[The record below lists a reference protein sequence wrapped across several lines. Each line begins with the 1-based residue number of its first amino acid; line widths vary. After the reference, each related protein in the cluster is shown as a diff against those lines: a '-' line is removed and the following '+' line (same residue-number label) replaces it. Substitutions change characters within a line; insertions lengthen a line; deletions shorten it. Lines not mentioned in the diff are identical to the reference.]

1 MPVLL
6 NDGQIKEPVAA
17 TIGVFDGVHRG
28 HRFVL
33 SQLVAKA
40 RERGLNTVVIT
51 FRRHPLCVVRKDFR
65 QQLLMGLDDRLA
77 AIESMG
83 IDYVVALD
91 FTEDMSRMTAGQFL
105 DFIHRHY
112 SVRMLLTGYDNKFG
126 SSRSDTFEDYV
137 KYGKTGRDGATFRF
151 YKDEVSEENLL
162 YDTGAIVQQDEAEF
176 VSIDVTDVQKLI
188 MTADKGNSN
197 SDDCIDWA
205 DAKIYMKS
213 EVQEPLDTDILE
225 YMIEIAS
232 TADTS
237 GVIDTVVQKFNE
249 AYASAQDIL
258 EKAKAGDPSITQDMV
273 DSSWQELMSIM
284 HYLSFKQGDKT
295 DLEKVITMAEELDL
309 DRYLAAGKDAFEAA
323 LTNAQNVMG
332 DGDAMQDEVDQA
344 WKELLRAMS
353 ELRLKPDK
361 SALEDLI
368 SQAQGL
374 DAEDYE
380 AGSFSAMLSVL
391 AEVQAVYDN
400 PEAAQEE
407 VETAEAELQAALDQL
422 AAKADDTEEPAA
434 PADPGDAEKPD
445 DTPEADTPADQDTAE
460 KADDSQQTD
469 DGQNPAG
476 GSQAGNSSA
485 VQAENTK
492 ASVNNAA
499 KTGDNMSFIFWGTA
513 VVLAAGAAALA
524 VRRKKE
530 D

>member
-1 MPVLL
+1 M
-6 NDGQIKEPVAA
+6 
-17 TIGVFDGVHRG
+17 
-28 HRFVL
+28 
-33 SQLVAKA
+33 
-40 RERGLNTVVIT
+40 
-51 FRRHPLCVVRKDFR
+51 
-65 QQLLMGLDDRLA
+65 
-77 AIESMG
+77 
-83 IDYVVALD
+83 
-91 FTEDMSRMTAGQFL
+91 
-105 DFIHRHY
+105 
-112 SVRMLLTGYDNKFG
+112 
-126 SSRSDTFEDYV
+126 
-137 KYGKTGRDGATFRF
+137 
-151 YKDEVSEENLL
+151 
-162 YDTGAIVQQDEAEF
+162 QQDEAAF

-295 DLEKVITMAEELDL
+295 DLEKVIAMAEELDL

>member
-1 MPVLL
+1 M
-6 NDGQIKEPVAA
+6 
-17 TIGVFDGVHRG
+17 
-28 HRFVL
+28 
-33 SQLVAKA
+33 
-40 RERGLNTVVIT
+40 
-51 FRRHPLCVVRKDFR
+51 
-65 QQLLMGLDDRLA
+65 
-77 AIESMG
+77 
-83 IDYVVALD
+83 
-91 FTEDMSRMTAGQFL
+91 
-105 DFIHRHY
+105 
-112 SVRMLLTGYDNKFG
+112 
-126 SSRSDTFEDYV
+126 
-137 KYGKTGRDGATFRF
+137 
-151 YKDEVSEENLL
+151 
-162 YDTGAIVQQDEAEF
+162 
-176 VSIDVTDVQKLI
+176 TDVQKLI

-374 DAEDYE
+374 NAEDYE
-380 AGSFSAMLSVL
+380 AESFSAMLSVL
-391 AEVQAVYDN
+391 RCRRSMTTRRQHRKRLRQRSQNCRRRWISWRQKPTMRRNRMTHRKPILRQTRIPQRKRMTASRRTTGRTRQV
-400 PEAAQEE
+400 AARQ
-407 VETAEAELQAALDQL
+407 ETA
-422 AAKADDTEEPAA
+422 A
-434 PADPGDAEKPD
+434 PYRLKIPKH
-445 DTPEADTPADQDTAE
+445 
-460 KADDSQQTD
+460 
-469 DGQNPAG
+469 
-476 GSQAGNSSA
+476 
-485 VQAENTK
+485 
-492 ASVNNAA
+492 
-499 KTGDNMSFIFWGTA
+499 
-513 VVLAAGAAALA
+513 L
-524 VRRKKE
+524 
-530 D
+530 